1 VGAAGRLLAKRGLT
15 NQVGVEVERL
25 LQAFTTTPKLEPSPP
40 TTLTPELDAMW
51 AWYRE
56 WSQLLRLDLDD
67 GRLLRGL
74 GLTST
79 RRS

>member
-1 VGAAGRLLAKRGLT
+1 
-15 NQVGVEVERL
+15 
-25 LQAFTTTPKLEPSPP
+25 
-40 TTLTPELDAMW
+40 MW